1 VGKLITPSCLVVRLS
16 GNGRH
21 SAPSPVSTWTGDCLT
36 TGNPSRYETK
46 PPATQPTT
54 RRGTVKWVS
63 AFGLSNSDGDNGG
76 CSIVAAYRRTYGS
89 SWSAWLAGWRPPGAL
104 LHSSCEPCPRPCNW
118 TLMLRRARNCPSYC
132 YYSRLLLQIS
142 VQIGM
147 VYMLQALSE
156 TRHYT

>member
-1 VGKLITPSCLVVRLS
+1 VVRLS

-63 AFGLSNSDGDNGG
+63 ASGLSNSDGDNGG

-89 SWSAWLAGWRPPGAL
+89 SWSAWLEGWRPPGAL
-104 LHSSCEPCPRPCNW
+104 LHSSCEPCPRPCNG
-118 TLMLRRARNCPSYC
+118 TLMLRHARNCPSYC
-132 YYSRLLLQIS
+132 YYSTITDFGS
-142 VQIGM
+142 NWYGIYVTGIKWN
-147 VYMLQALSE
+147 QAL
-156 TRHYT
+156 HV